1 MAAREKKKAEREAK
15 RQAEREKQEN
25 KKRFTLTPEKKRKL
39 KLLIMEIA
47 AKQLAEELARK
58 QAAKQAFLESK
69 VKALPPDLSSL
80 NEAQLVSLCKDL
92 HKQITEQEE
101 ERYATEMKIRK
112 QDYEVRLNRLCFI
125 FKTQNTL
132 FL

>member
-1 MAAREKKKAEREAK
+1 MSERERKKAEREAK
-15 RQAEREKQEN
+15 RQAERENAEK
-25 KKRFTLTPEKKRKL
+25 KKRFSLTPEKKRKL

-92 HKQITEQEE
+92 HKQITDQEE

>member
-1 MAAREKKKAEREAK
+1 MSERERKKAEREAK
-15 RQAEREKQEN
+15 RQAERENAEK
-25 KKRFTLTPEKKRKL
+25 KKRFSLTPEKKRKL

-47 AKQLAEELARK
+47 AEQLAAELARK
-58 QAAKQAFLESK
+58 QAAKQAFLDSK

-92 HKQITEQEE
+92 HKQITDQEE

>member
-1 MAAREKKKAEREAK
+1 MSERERKKAEREAK
-15 RQAEREKQEN
+15 RQAERENAEK
-25 KKRFTLTPEKKRKL
+25 KKRFSLTPEKKRKL

-47 AKQLAEELARK
+47 AEQLAAELARK
-58 QAAKQAFLESK
+58 QAAKQAFLDSK

>member
-1 MAAREKKKAEREAK
+1 MSERERKKQERERK

-58 QAAKQAFLESK
+58 QAAKQAFLDSK
-69 VKALPPDLSSL
+69 VKALPPDLQSL
-80 NEAQLVSLCKDL
+80 NEAQLVALCKDL
-92 HKQITEQEE
+92 HAQIVTQEE
-101 ERYATEMKIRK
+101 ERYTTEMKIRK
-112 QDYEVRLNRLCFI
+112 QDYEVIETIETIKN
-125 FKTQNTL
+125 
-132 FL
+132 